1 VILGY
6 APLEGTSGIIAIDE
20 DQVRSSRRPTWRREE
35 NGMSSAITRST
46 VALAALAACA
56 VLAAPAMAA
65 EGGGEPRVTPLLM
78 TVEDPPVPFRGSD
91 GRIHL
96 VYELALTNFSSD
108 TTRIRAVQ
116 VRTPGGRVLQTLR
129 PKALGGPRGRLQPA
143 GRRDG
148 SASMAA
154 STESLLFVHLRQA
167 RGANVPR
174 TLEHRVTAAF
184 DAAGGAV
191 LAETGGRVSV
201 NRRRVVRFG
210 PPLRGSGYLSADS
223 CCDASRHTRA
233 ALPVDGRVW
242 LAQRYAVDWE
252 QLDAQ
257 GRIYHGPKLGLNSYA
272 IYGDPIYAV
281 ADGVVS
287 STIEGLPDQIPGT
300 FPEKPA
306 LREVDGNSVVLNV
319 GGGNYVLFAHMQPGS
334 VRVNAGQR
342 VRRGDVLGL
351 VGNSGN
357 SVAPHLH
364 LHVTAGPSAIGSNGL
379 PYAIDSYALTGA
391 TAGTEAFDEA
401 EANGTV
407 LPVTPFSPPRQV
419 RNALPLD
426 QLVVD
431 FP

>member
-1 VILGY
+1 MGR
-6 APLEGTSGIIAIDE
+6 AAT
-20 DQVRSSRRPTWRREE
+20 R
-35 NGMSSAITRST
+35 SAIVLT
-46 VALAALAACA
+46 ALAACA
-56 VLAAPAMAA
+56 VAAAPAMAA
-65 EGGGEPRVTPLLM
+65 EGGGEPKITPLLM
-78 TVEDPPVPFRGSD
+78 SVEDRPVPFRGSD
-91 GRIHL
+91 GRTHL
-96 VYELALTNFSSD
+96 VYELAVTNFSSD
-108 TTRIRAVQ
+108 TTRIRSVQ
-116 VRTPGGRVLQTLR
+116 VRTPAGRVLQTLR
-129 PKALGGPRGRLQPA
+129 ATALGGPRGRLQPA

-154 STESLLFVHLRQA
+154 STESLLFVHLRLA
-167 RGANVPR
+167 RGARAPR

-191 LAETGGRVSV
+191 LTETGGRVAV
-201 NRRRVVRFG
+201 DRRPVVRFG

-257 GRIYHGPKLGLNSYA
+257 GRIYDGPKLALSSYA

-281 ADGVVS
+281 ADGRVS
-287 STIEGLPDQIPGT
+287 STIEGLPDQVPGT
-300 FPEKPA
+300 FPENPA
-306 LREVDGNSVVLNV
+306 AREVDGNSVVLDV

-334 VRVNAGQR
+334 VRVSAGQR

-364 LHVTAGPSAIGSNGL
+364 LHVTAGPSPIGSNGL
-379 PYAIDSYALTGA
+379 PYAIDGYIFTGA
-391 TAGTEAFDEA
+391 SAGTEAFDEA

-407 LPVTPFSPPRQV
+407 LPVTPFAPPRQI

-426 QLVVD
+426 QLVVS

>member
-1 VILGY
+1 MGR
-6 APLEGTSGIIAIDE
+6 AAT
-20 DQVRSSRRPTWRREE
+20 R
-35 NGMSSAITRST
+35 SAIVLT
-46 VALAALAACA
+46 ALAACA
-56 VLAAPAMAA
+56 VAAAPAMAA
-65 EGGGEPRVTPLLM
+65 EGGGEPKITPLLM
-78 TVEDPPVPFRGSD
+78 SVEDRPVPFRGSD
-91 GRIHL
+91 GRTHL

-108 TTRIRAVQ
+108 TTRVRTVQ

-129 PKALGGPRGRLQPA
+129 AKALGGPRGRLQPA

-154 STESLLFVHLRQA
+154 STESLLFVHLRLA
-167 RGANVPR
+167 RGARAPR

-191 LAETGGRVSV
+191 LTETGGRVAV
-201 NRRRVVRFG
+201 DRRPVVRFG

-257 GRIYHGPKLGLNSYA
+257 GRIYTGPKLALSSYA

-281 ADGVVS
+281 ADGRVS
-287 STIEGLPDQIPGT
+287 STIEGLPDQVPGT
-300 FPEKPA
+300 FPENPA
-306 LREVDGNSVVLNV
+306 AREVDGNSVVLDV

-334 VRVNAGQR
+334 VRVSAGQR

-364 LHVTAGPSAIGSNGL
+364 LHVTAGPSPIGSNGL
-379 PYAIDSYALTGA
+379 PYAIDGYTLTGA
-391 TAGTEAFDEA
+391 SAGTEAFDEA

-407 LPVTPFSPPRQV
+407 LPVTPFPARRV

-431 FP
+431 FT